1 MLVDANAASDYLT
14 DMLASA
20 SANDSLEQEAITAK
34 AEWIAR
40 TIANGGEVEGH
51 DIETVLE
58 TVLPEPKALEALAQ
72 VFTIDDAREFKAL
85 VQVEIDRVA
94 SLIAPDLVRA
104 EREGGF

>member
-34 AEWIAR
+34 SEWIAR

-58 TVLPEPKALEALAQ
+58 TVLPEPAVLEALAQ

-94 SLIAPDLVRA
+94 HVIAPDLVRA
-104 EREGGF
+104 ERGI

>member
-1 MLVDANAASDYLT
+1 MLLNANAASDYLT

-85 VQVEIDRVA
+85 FRSKLTVLQV
-94 SLIAPDLVRA
+94 
-104 EREGGF
+104 